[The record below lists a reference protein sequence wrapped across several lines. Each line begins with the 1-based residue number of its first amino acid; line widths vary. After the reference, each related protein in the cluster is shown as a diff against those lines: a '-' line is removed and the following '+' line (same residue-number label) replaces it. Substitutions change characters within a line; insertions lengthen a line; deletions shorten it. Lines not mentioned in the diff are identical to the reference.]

1 MAEQNIDHHGQELKR
16 YFFFGLIFFIYLI
29 PITIV
34 FMRGFD
40 GIFQL
45 FRRIAG
51 LTGVSSLFIAILLS
65 LLVRQSRQIFGVS
78 YLKIH
83 HFFSITGLILISLH
97 PIIMAIDFGTT
108 SLFIPDFSSWNSFLA
123 NAGRPALYLI
133 YIAAVAAVLRR
144 NIAKYWRY
152 LHGLLYPAFIFG
164 AIHGML
170 SGSDMKNDIL
180 YIFFI
185 GMIIA
190 VTIAFF
196 YKRYLNFKK

>member
-1 MAEQNIDHHGQELKR
+1 MAEKSEHLPTIKLKR
-16 YFFFGLIFFIYLI
+16 YLFFFLVFIVYLI
-29 PITIV
+29 PIIV
-34 FMRGFD
+34 VFINGYESLL
-40 GIFQL
+40 QL
-45 FRRIAG
+45 LPRIAA
-51 LTGVSSLFIAILLS
+51 LTGISSLFVAILLS
-65 LLVRQSRQIFGVS
+65 LLVRQSRQIFGVG

-83 HFFSITGLILISLH
+83 HYFSIIGLVLITSH
-97 PIIMAIDFGTT
+97 PVIMAIDFGTT

-133 YIAAVAAVLRR
+133 YVAAIAALLRR

-185 GMIIA
+185 GLIIA

-196 YKRYLNFKK
+196 FKRYLNFKK

>member
-1 MAEQNIDHHGQELKR
+1 MAEQNINHPNQQLKR
-16 YFFFGLIFFIYLI
+16 YFFYGLIFFIYLL

-34 FMRGFD
+34 FINGFD
-40 GIFQL
+40 SLLQL
-45 FRRIAG
+45 LRRITA
-51 LTGVSSLFIAILLS
+51 LTGISSLFVAILLS
-65 LLVRQSRQIFGVS
+65 LLVRQSRQIFGVG

-83 HFFSITGLILISLH
+83 HYFSISGLVLITSH
-97 PIIMAIDFGTT
+97 PVIMAIDFGTT
-108 SLFIPDFSSWNSFLA
+108 SLFIPDFSSWNSFLV

-133 YIAAVAAVLRR
+133 YVAAIAALLRR

-152 LHGLLYPAFIFG
+152 LHSLLYPAFIFG

-196 YKRYLNFKK
+196 YRRYLNFKK